1 MKVTDRYQ
9 NLMERVGPGSARPVD
24 KAEKSATGAR
34 TSTAKAKPAAGNAV
48 EVSVSNRA
56 QELAAGAARLEELK
70 TAIQNG
76 TFKVDSRRIAERIV
90 GLMGDA

>member
-9 NLMERVGPGSARPVD
+9 NLMERVAPGAARQAD
-24 KAEKSATGAR
+24 KADKTAANNR
-34 TSTAKAKPAAGNAV
+34 ASTAKAKAATGNAV

-56 QELAAGAARLEELK
+56 QELAAGSARLEELR

-90 GLMGDA
+90 GLIGDA